1 MDENNSNSNEV
12 LTTLILNVYYFD
24 PNSCLDKRSSNH
36 FAL

>member
-1 MDENNSNSNEV
+1 MDENDENSNDV

-24 PNSCLDKRSSNH
+24 PNSRLDKRSSNH